1 MVQGVND
8 PVVVALLQ
16 KGLPATGENY
26 NRMADALRMGGYTG
40 NSAQPMTKQMM
51 EMARGYM
58 PTGDEPETVDNSMEE
73 SLEDDAYLDSMD
85 EIRGTPP
92 ARSQAGGGKGVASP
106 KKGVAPAGGET
117 AAGPFPMTPI
127 PSQMSPMM
135 TQGESPDGTSY
146 DGMAELGALGA
157 ALASIYAAKQGG
169 AAPLQ
174 TPARPE
180 MLALPAPMKQL
191 PAPMKQLPPPQKL
204 LTDQRPQ
211 ITEAPPAA
219 LTPDVIE
226 GQKPRVRVKAE
237 GKTPNQSP
245 LNEMEGST
253 SQEKTSRT
261 EPVREAKRSNASK
274 AKAAQQLAAEKKA
287 ARAAARRI
295 K

>member
-8 PVVVALLQ
+8 PVVMALLQ

-73 SLEDDAYLDSMD
+73 SLKDDAYLDSMD

-117 AAGPFPMTPI
+117 AAGPLTQAPQMSYAPPGVLDGTAPQMTPMGI
-127 PSQMSPMM
+127 D
-135 TQGESPDGTSY
+135 PDVALMAGT
-146 DGMAELGALGA
+146 GALGV
-157 ALASIYAAKQGG
+157 ALKNLYDTDAMR
-169 AAPLQ
+169 AAP
-174 TPARPE
+174 TPEAPKATGAK
-180 MLALPAPMKQL
+180 MLAP

-211 ITEAPPAA
+211 MTEAPPAA

-226 GQKPRVRVKAE
+226 GRKPVVRVKAE
-237 GKTPNQSP
+237 GKLPNQSP

-253 SQEKTSRT
+253 SQQKNAPS
-261 EPVREAKRSNASK
+261 EPKKNAAK
-274 AKAAQQLAAEKKA
+274 AKAAQTMAAEKKA

-295 K
+295 R